1 VSNESRVELC
11 NGHSEA
17 ALPDKSK
24 EKEEES
30 GGNIMTVWERYKEFE
45 EYSYFDRAISVREF
59 IREWE
64 ARLDRA
70 VQAGCHYSDAVLAFK
85 LLEQAN
91 LEKAELELGTF
102 RNKLVQCTGKVPY
115 RYVMKGF

>member
-1 VSNESRVELC
+1 
-11 NGHSEA
+11 
-17 ALPDKSK
+17 
-24 EKEEES
+24 
-30 GGNIMTVWERYKEFE
+30 
-45 EYSYFDRAISVREF
+45 VREF

-91 LEKAELELGTF
+91 LEKAELELGSMFLSQKF
-102 RNKLVQCTGKVPY
+102 RSPKIPA
-115 RYVMKGF
+115 